1 MIIVS
6 ATGPLA
12 LIEDLG
18 RPGLAHLGVSPSG
31 AADRTACALANR
43 LVGNPEGAAVIEI
56 TVGGLMITVD
66 RLAWIAVAGA
76 PTQLEVGGR
85 PTASHTPIALQPG
98 IELRVDPPAYGV
110 RNYLAIRGGLRVPKT
125 LRSRSTDVLSGL
137 GPAPLRPG
145 DRLEV
150 GRPRARMPGVELA
163 PPHQPRKRLELQPGP
178 RRDWFTDQ
186 AWAALIG
193 QPWTVSVDADRV
205 AVRLDG
211 PVVDRRIHDELP
223 SEGLLRGAVQ
233 VPRSGRPLI
242 FLADHPVTGGYPV
255 IAVLTERAADHA
267 AQLRPGEMV
276 RFVTAIEHGSH
287 QLGSHDAG
295 SLDSRG

>member
-1 MIIVS
+1 VIIVS
-6 ATGPLA
+6 ETGPLA

-43 LVGNPEGAAVIEI
+43 LVGNPEGAAVIET
-56 TVGGLMITVD
+56 TVGGLVIMVD
-66 RLAWIAVAGA
+66 RLAWVAVTGA

-85 PTASHTPIALQPG
+85 PTSSHAPIALGPG
-98 IELRVDPPAYGV
+98 IQLRVEPPPHGV
-110 RNYLAIRGGLRVPKT
+110 RNYVAVRGGLQAPKT
-125 LRSRSTDVLSGL
+125 LGSCSTDVLSGL
-137 GPAPLRPG
+137 GPVPLRPG
-145 DRLEV
+145 TRIEV
-150 GRPRARMPGVELA
+150 GRPRSRMPGVEIA
-163 PPHQPRKRLELQPGP
+163 PPHEPAKRLELLPGP

-186 AWAALIG
+186 AWTTLIDR
-193 QPWTVSVDADRV
+193 PWTVSIDANRV

-211 PVVDRRIHDELP
+211 PALARRITNELP

-255 IAVLTERAADHA
+255 IAVLTDRAADHA
-267 AQLRPGEMV
+267 AQLRPGETV
-276 RFVTAIEHGSH
+276 RFA
-287 QLGSHDAG
+287 A
-295 SLDSRG
+295 LDSPS

>member
-6 ATGPLA
+6 ETGPLA
-12 LIEDLG
+12 LVEDLG

-56 TVGGLMITVD
+56 TVGGLVITVD
-66 RLAWIAVAGA
+66 RLAWVAVTGA

-85 PTASHTPIALQPG
+85 PTSSHTPIALQPG
-98 IELRVDPPAYGV
+98 IELRVDPPPYGV
-110 RNYLAIRGGLRVPKT
+110 RNYLAVRGGLRVPKT
-125 LRSRSTDVLSGL
+125 LGSRSTDVLSGL

-145 DRLEV
+145 SRLQV
-150 GRPRARMPGVELA
+150 GRPRSKMPGVELA
-163 PPHQPRKRLELQPGP
+163 PPHQPAKRLELQPGP

-186 AWAALIG
+186 AWVTLVG
-193 QPWTVSVDADRV
+193 QPWTVSVDANRV

-211 PVVDRRIHDELP
+211 PALARLIEDELP

-242 FLADHPVTGGYPV
+242 FLTDHPVTGGYPV

-267 AQLRPGEMV
+267 AQLRPGETV
-276 RFVTAIEHGSH
+276 RFDTA
-287 QLGSHDAG
+287 
-295 SLDSRG
+295 LDSPS